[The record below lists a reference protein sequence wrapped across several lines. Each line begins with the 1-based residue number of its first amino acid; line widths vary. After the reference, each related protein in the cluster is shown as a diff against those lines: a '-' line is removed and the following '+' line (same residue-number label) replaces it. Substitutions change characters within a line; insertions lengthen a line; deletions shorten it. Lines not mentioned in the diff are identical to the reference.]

1 VTEVAEVTVPVVTVK
16 VAEVWPWA
24 TVTEAGTLAAEVLEL
39 DRDTETPP
47 LPAADVRVMVPV
59 AVPPLVI
66 VLVLTETLLSAGG
79 GGFTVTPKVLL
90 TLEYEAVKVTDVA
103 ELTVPAVTVKVAEVW
118 PWATVTEAG
127 TLAAELLE
135 LESATETPPL
145 PAADVSVT
153 VPVAVPALAI
163 VEEFTERL
171 LRAGGGGL
179 TVTPKVLLTLE
190 YEAVRVTAVAEL
202 TVPAVTVKVAEVWP
216 WATVTE
222 PGTLAAELLELE
234 SDTETP
240 PLPAADVSV
249 TVPVAVPALAMVLE
263 FTERLLS
270 AGGGGLTVT
279 PKILLTLEYEAV
291 KVTDVAELTVPA
303 VTVKVA
309 EVCPCGTVTEAGTL
323 AAELLELES
332 ATETP
337 PLPAADVSVTVP
349 VAVPALAMVLEF
361 TERLLSA
368 GGGGLTVIPKV
379 LLTLEYEA
387 VKVTDVAEL
396 TVPAV
401 TVKVAE
407 VCP

>member
-1 VTEVAEVTVPVVTVK
+1 
-16 VAEVWPWA
+16 
-24 TVTEAGTLAAEVLEL
+24 
-39 DRDTETPP
+39 
-47 LPAADVRVMVPV
+47 
-59 AVPPLVI
+59 
-66 VLVLTETLLSAGG
+66 
-79 GGFTVTPKVLL
+79 
-90 TLEYEAVKVTDVA
+90 
-103 ELTVPAVTVKVAEVW
+103 
-118 PWATVTEAG
+118 
-127 TLAAELLE
+127 
-135 LESATETPPL
+135 
-145 PAADVSVT
+145 
-153 VPVAVPALAI
+153 
-163 VEEFTERL
+163 
-171 LRAGGGGL
+171 
-179 TVTPKVLLTLE
+179 
-190 YEAVRVTAVAEL
+190 VAEL

-222 PGTLAAELLELE
+222 PGTLAAEPLELE

-279 PKILLTLEYEAV
+279 PKVLLTLEYEAV

-309 EVCPCGTVTEAGTL
+309 EVCPCGTVIEAGTL
-323 AAELLELES
+323 AADVLELES

-361 TERLLSA
+361 TERLLRA
-368 GGGGLTVIPKV
+368 GGGGLTVTPKV

-387 VKVTDVAEL
+387 VKVTEVAEL

-401 TVKVAE
+401 TVNVAE
-407 VCP
+407 VWPWATVTEAGTLAAELLELESATAMPPLPAADVRATVPVAVPLLAILLELTDRLLSAGGGGLTVIPDVTLTLE

>member
-1 VTEVAEVTVPVVTVK
+1 MTEVAEVTVPVVTVK

-179 TVTPKVLLTLE
+179 TVIPKV
-190 YEAVRVTAVAEL
+190 
-202 TVPAVTVKVAEVWP
+202 
-216 WATVTE
+216 
-222 PGTLAAELLELE
+222 
-234 SDTETP
+234 
-240 PLPAADVSV
+240 
-249 TVPVAVPALAMVLE
+249 
-263 FTERLLS
+263 
-270 AGGGGLTVT
+270 
-279 PKILLTLEYEAV
+279 LLTLEYEAV

-332 ATETP
+332 DTAMP

-349 VAVPALAMVLEF
+349 VAVPALAIMLEF

-368 GGGGLTVIPKV
+368 GGGGSTVIPNV
-379 LLTLEYEA
+379 VSALE
-387 VKVTDVAEL
+387 
-396 TVPAV
+396 
-401 TVKVAE
+401 
-407 VCP
+407 

>member
-1 VTEVAEVTVPVVTVK
+1 
-16 VAEVWPWA
+16 
-24 TVTEAGTLAAEVLEL
+24 
-39 DRDTETPP
+39 
-47 LPAADVRVMVPV
+47 M
-59 AVPPLVI
+59 
-66 VLVLTETLLSAGG
+66 
-79 GGFTVTPKVLL
+79 
-90 TLEYEAVKVTDVA
+90 
-103 ELTVPAVTVKVAEVW
+103 
-118 PWATVTEAG
+118 
-127 TLAAELLE
+127 
-135 LESATETPPL
+135 
-145 PAADVSVT
+145 
-153 VPVAVPALAI
+153 
-163 VEEFTERL
+163 
-171 LRAGGGGL
+171 
-179 TVTPKVLLTLE
+179 
-190 YEAVRVTAVAEL
+190 AEL

-222 PGTLAAELLELE
+222 PGTLAAEPLELE

-279 PKILLTLEYEAV
+279 PKVLLTLEYEAV

-309 EVCPCGTVTEAGTL
+309 EVCPCGTVIEAGTL
-323 AAELLELES
+323 AADVLELES

-361 TERLLSA
+361 TERLLRA
-368 GGGGLTVIPKV
+368 GGGGLTVTPKV

-387 VKVTDVAEL
+387 VKVTEVAEL

-401 TVKVAE
+401 TVNVAE
-407 VCP
+407 VWPWATVTEAGTLAAELLELESATAMPPLPAADVRATVPVAVPLLAILLELTDRLLSAGGGGLTVIPDVTLTLE